1 VMRLVPD
8 ALVHAALG
16 EYGLYFVYSLDLT
29 TAAPVD
35 DDRYTLRTVGR
46 QDLAC
51 ANDTGMR
58 DQAWYDGDGAYG
70 FGLYD
75 GTELLAV
82 QWFWYGVRYASR
94 NFWPLNER
102 EAKSVQLYTVPYARG
117 RGLATLLKRRS
128 ALVMRDL
135 GYVRLYSRIW
145 HSHLSSIAVSERA
158 GWRRIALVAEL
169 QPFGLGRPRRVI
181 LRRFTAT

>member
-1 VMRLVPD
+1 MRLVPD

-46 QDLAC
+46 HDLAC

-58 DQAWYDGDGAYG
+58 DQAWYDGEGTYG
-70 FGLYD
+70 FGLFD

-82 QWFWYGVRYASR
+82 QWYWYGVRYATR

-158 GWRRIALVAEL
+158 GWQRIALVVEV

-181 LRRFTAT
+181 LRRFAAT

>member
-1 VMRLVPD
+1 MRLVPD

-35 DDRYTLRTVGR
+35 DDRYILRTVGR
-46 QDLAC
+46 HDLAC

-82 QWFWYGVRYASR
+82 QWYWYGVRYASR

-128 ALVMRDL
+128 ALAMRDL

-145 HSHLSSIAVSERA
+145 HSHRSSIAVNERA
-158 GWRRIALVAEL
+158 GWQRIALVAEF

-181 LRRFTAT
+181 LRRFAAT